1 MNRERAI
8 VAAVLLAAS
17 GGAYGFVRET
27 TVTGDPAA
35 GKCLW
40 WRSRAVTYSVNAT
53 SAANPPLRDACPA
66 CAPCQDAS
74 AATALIVNTL
84 PNWGLATRA
93 GEAQAC
99 TDFGLINGPISTSTR
114 VENDGVNLVVF
125 RNGYCFNP
133 DNSVV
138 PQGDAC
144 RGTVGACATKYN
156 CWEHDGSATIGLTT
170 TTYDPSTGEMLDAD
184 IEFHGWD
191 GKTAPANGYYLTCAS
206 SPPCGNPPFGQ
217 TSCTA
222 VDVGTVALHEAGHVV
237 GLDHTC
243 VYPAPNYS
251 CTADSVMQP
260 IIPTSTTTRRTLGAD
275 DVTGICT
282 IYPRSAATLTCTSG
296 GGGGTTKSGGCST
309 AEGAGMISLLAGAFA
324 LLRMRRRSDH

>member
-1 MNRERAI
+1 MNRQRAI

-17 GGAYGFVRET
+17 GGAYAFVRET

-35 GKCLW
+35 GKCLYW
-40 WRSRAVTYSVNAT
+40 GPRAVTYKVNAT
-53 SAANPPLRDACPA
+53 SAATPPLPRPACPT

-93 GEAQAC
+93 GEATAC
-99 TDFGLINGPISTSTR
+99 TDFGLMNGGTTTSTAMG
-114 VENDGVNLVVF
+114 NDGVNLIVF
-125 RNGYCFNP
+125 RTGWCA
-133 DNSVV
+133 STSLV
-138 PQGDAC
+138 PQNDPC
-144 RGTVGACATKYN
+144 RGAVGACAAKYN
-156 CWEHDGSATIGLTT
+156 CWEHDATGTIGLTT
-170 TTYDPSTGEMLDAD
+170 ITYNPTTGEILDAD

-191 GKTAPANGYYLTCAS
+191 GNTQANGYYLTCAS

-217 TSCTA
+217 TSCTS

-243 VYPAPNYS
+243 AYPAPHNS

-260 IIPTSTTTRRTLGAD
+260 IIPSSTATRRTLGAD
-275 DVTGICT
+275 DVNGICT
-282 IYPRSAATLTCTSG
+282 IYPRNAATLTCTSG
-296 GGGGTTKSGGCST
+296 GGGGGTTSSGGCST
-309 AEGAGMISLLAGAFA
+309 AEGSAMLSLLAGGFA
-324 LLRMRRRSDH
+324 LLRMRRRRDR